1 MGLVAFAAL
10 SGLAAAAAVICL
22 YYALQ
27 RAEVVVVSPIVS
39 TNPLMTLLLA
49 QVFIARLENI
59 TKRVLLGTTLAVM
72 GVLLVII
79 GGNL

>member
-1 MGLVAFAAL
+1 M
-10 SGLAAAAAVICL
+10 
-22 YYALQ
+22 
-27 RAEVVVVSPIVS
+27 VSPIVS